1 MPQAGYVEFESKRML
16 TGWWPFPDSTA
27 DEWWIGL
34 GNKIIED
41 ELAKL
46 PEGKRSYDNIY
57 LAGFSMGAAA
67 AVATHS
73 KWDKATPLK
82 GIFAG
87 SAWNPFSLKDFAD
100 NVKV

>member
-1 MPQAGYVEFESKRML
+1 MPQAGYVKFEGGSML
-16 TGWWPFPDSTA
+16 TGWWPFPDSKA
-27 DEWWIGL
+27 DQWIEL

-73 KWDKATPLK
+73 KWEKSTPLK

-87 SAWNPFSLKDFAD
+87 SAWNPFPLSEFAD